1 MSIHII
7 FSSLFETLIDM
18 IHSALRK
25 FNQMEKIT
33 LFIDSIAITIAVIM
47 NARVQLHHTLTCHQF
62 HY

>member
-47 NARVQLHHTLTCHQF
+47 NARVQLHHTLTRRQF

>member
-1 MSIHII
+1 MSIQII

-47 NARVQLHHTLTCHQF
+47 NARVQLHHTLTCRQF

>member
-7 FSSLFETLIDM
+7 FSSLFETLLDM

-47 NARVQLHHTLTCHQF
+47 NARVQLHHTLTCRQF